1 MFWLNNVKTFSVA
14 MCTSNL
20 TLSAFLMQ
28 VMAFGMFLMDTKEGP
43 NIYKMD
49 AKRRINISKID
60 RILKVGCTF

>member
-1 MFWLNNVKTFSVA
+1 